1 MDYLADLFIGSVAV
15 APLVIALV
23 ALAKQLGYPADKAPY
38 LTGALG
44 VLGYMVVQA
53 IEMYPMMQAGAE
65 VVATAVVI
73 FLSASGVYQ
82 LGKTKR
88 Y

>member
-15 APLVIALV
+15 APLVIGLV
-23 ALAKQLGYPADKAPY
+23 ALAKQLGYPNDKAPY

-44 VLGYMVVQA
+44 VLGYMVVQL
-53 IEMYPMMQAGAE
+53 IGMYPMLQQGAE
-65 VVATAVVI
+65 IVATAVVI

-82 LGKTKR
+82 LGKVKKP
-88 Y
+88 